1 MTTKEDIKSRA
12 SLNAIGNGALG
23 GSMGNAGTSTGLQ
36 AGQGCDIGMDAT
48 NSMGSIS
55 ADTKSCRPFEGFEE
69 SYQFTAPESHEK
81 APGRMGSLALGD

>member
-36 AGQGCDIGMDAT
+36 AGLGCDIGMDAT
-48 NSMGSIS
+48 NSMGGIS
-55 ADTKSCRPFEGFEE
+55 ADTQSCRPFEGFEE

-81 APGRMGSLALGD
+81 APGRMGALSLGD